1 MNTKLPE
8 ISMLDLIRVEEV
20 DNKVIIPKE
29 DFEKI
34 IADVDSLIETIEILS
49 DKELIE
55 QIKESERNIKE
66 GKVKEIKSKKDI
78 YQLMVLFSKKGGV

>member
-1 MNTKLPE
+1 M
-8 ISMLDLIRVEEV
+8 ISMLDLIKVEEV

-34 IADVDSLIETIEILS
+34 IADVDSLIETVEILS

-55 QIKESERNIKE
+55 QIKESERDIKE

-78 YQLMVLFSKKGGV
+78 DALFL

>member
-1 MNTKLPE
+1 
-8 ISMLDLIRVEEV
+8 MLDLIKVEEF
-20 DNKVIIPKE
+20 DNKVIIPKA

-34 IADVDSLIETIEILS
+34 IADVESLMETVEILS

-55 QIKESERNIKE
+55 QIKESERDIKD

-78 YQLMVLFSKKGGV
+78 DALFI

>member
-1 MNTKLPE
+1 
-8 ISMLDLIRVEEV
+8 MLDLIKVEEV
-20 DNKVIIPKE
+20 NNKVIIPKE

-34 IADVDSLIETIEILS
+34 IADVDSLIETVEILS
-49 DKELIE
+49 DEELIA

-78 YQLMVLFSKKGGV
+78 DALFL

>member
-1 MNTKLPE
+1 
-8 ISMLDLIRVEEV
+8 MLDLIKVEEV

-34 IADVDSLIETIEILS
+34 IADVDSLIETVEILS
-49 DKELIE
+49 DNELLE
-55 QIKESERNIKE
+55 QIKESETDIKE

-78 YQLMVLFSKKGGV
+78 DALFL

>member
-1 MNTKLPE
+1 M
-8 ISMLDLIRVEEV
+8 ISMLDLIKVEEI

-34 IADVDSLIETIEILS
+34 IADVDSLIETVEILS

-55 QIKESERNIKE
+55 QIKESERDIKE
-66 GKVKEIKSKKDI
+66 GRIKEIKSKKDI
-78 YQLMVLFSKKGGV
+78 DALFL

>member
-1 MNTKLPE
+1 
-8 ISMLDLIRVEEV
+8 MLDLIKVEEV
-20 DNKVIIPKE
+20 GNKVIIPKE

-34 IADVDSLIETIEILS
+34 IADVDSLIETVEILS
-49 DKELIE
+49 DEELIE

-78 YQLMVLFSKKGGV
+78 DALFL

>member
-1 MNTKLPE
+1 
-8 ISMLDLIRVEEV
+8 MLDLIKVEEV

-34 IADVDSLIETIEILS
+34 IADVDSLIETVEILS

-55 QIKESERNIKE
+55 QIKESERNIRE

-78 YQLMVLFSKKGGV
+78 DALFL

>member
-1 MNTKLPE
+1 
-8 ISMLDLIRVEEV
+8 MLDLIKVEEV

-34 IADVDSLIETIEILS
+34 IADVDSLIETVEILS
-49 DKELIE
+49 DRELIE

-78 YQLMVLFSKKGGV
+78 DALFL

>member
-1 MNTKLPE
+1 
-8 ISMLDLIRVEEV
+8 MLDLIKVEEF

-34 IADVDSLIETIEILS
+34 IADVESLMETVEILS
-49 DKELIE
+49 DNELVE

-66 GKVKEIKSKKDI
+66 GKIKEIKSKKDI
-78 YQLMVLFSKKGGV
+78 DALFV

>member
-1 MNTKLPE
+1 M
-8 ISMLDLIRVEEV
+8 ISILDLIKVEEV

-34 IADVDSLIETIEILS
+34 IADVDSLIETVEILS
-49 DKELIE
+49 DKKLIE

-78 YQLMVLFSKKGGV
+78 DALFI

>member
-1 MNTKLPE
+1 
-8 ISMLDLIRVEEV
+8 MLDLIKVEEV

-34 IADVDSLIETIEILS
+34 IADVDSLIETVEILS
-49 DKELIE
+49 DKELIQ
-55 QIKESERNIKE
+55 QIKESERDIKE

-78 YQLMVLFSKKGGV
+78 DALFL

>member
-1 MNTKLPE
+1 
-8 ISMLDLIRVEEV
+8 MLDLIKVEEV

-78 YQLMVLFSKKGGV
+78 DALFI

>member
-1 MNTKLPE
+1 M
-8 ISMLDLIRVEEV
+8 DIR
-20 DNKVIIPKE
+20 D
-29 DFEKI
+29 I
-34 IADVDSLIETIEILS
+34 IADVDNLIETIEILS

-78 YQLMVLFSKKGGV
+78 DALFH

>member
-1 MNTKLPE
+1 M
-8 ISMLDLIRVEEV
+8 ISMLDLIKVEEV
-20 DNKVIIPKE
+20 DNKVVIPKE

-78 YQLMVLFSKKGGV
+78 DALFI

>member
-1 MNTKLPE
+1 M
-8 ISMLDLIRVEEV
+8 ISMLDLIKVEEI

-34 IADVDSLIETIEILS
+34 IAEVDSLIETVEILS
-49 DKELIE
+49 DEELIE

-78 YQLMVLFSKKGGV
+78 DALFL

>member
-1 MNTKLPE
+1 MDIK
-8 ISMLDLIRVEEV
+8 D
-20 DNKVIIPKE
+20 
-29 DFEKI
+29 I
-34 IADVDSLIETIEILS
+34 IADVDNLIETIEILS

-78 YQLMVLFSKKGGV
+78 DTLFH